1 MTAVTTRQCDT
12 ISNMADNEK
21 SIDQELDTLLKT
33 RVIEAKIEELR
44 KTIAT
49 LEARITELDDE
60 KPF

>member
-1 MTAVTTRQCDT
+1 
-12 ISNMADNEK
+12 MADNEK